1 MNTGGTQYLMKYNQ
15 VGVIVG
21 LVSTSLQAIGLTLQ
35 RKSHLLED
43 EKPLYEGRRP
53 PYKRRRWQLGM
64 GMFVISNI
72 VGSTIQIT
80 TLPLPVLSTLQAV
93 SPSLPQLLSPRLQN
107 TTWLTIQ
114 MMGTVGPSV

>member
-1 MNTGGTQYLMKYNQ
+1 M
-15 VGVIVG
+15 IVG

-43 EKPLYEGRRP
+43 EKPIYEGRRP

-64 GMFVISNI
+64 GMFVSSNI

-93 SPSLPQLLSPRLQN
+93 SQRHCFRLSLYPETAAYRLTN
-107 TTWLTIQ
+107 C
-114 MMGTVGPSV
+114 

>member
-1 MNTGGTQYLMKYNQ
+1 
-15 VGVIVG
+15 VG

-43 EKPLYEGRRP
+43 EKPIYEGRRP

-93 SPSLPQLLSPRLQN
+93 SQRHCFR
-107 TTWLTIQ
+107 WLFPTKSA
-114 MMGTVGPSV
+114 G

>member
-1 MNTGGTQYLMKYNQ
+1 MDHDQ

-43 EKPLYEGRRP
+43 EKPNYDGRRP

-93 SPSLPQLLSPRLQN
+93 SHRRCFRWLLFQSLQE
-107 TTWLTIQ
+107 I
-114 MMGTVGPSV
+114 V